1 MSTLLARFDE
11 TTPEADIATDL
22 VKRGLWVAPALL
34 VVSGLIW
41 GLDGAASAAVGI
53 AIVLANFALSAAMLT
68 WAGRISVG
76 FVLGVSMFGYVFR
89 LGLITAVVLLIKDL
103 AWVELLPLGLTLI
116 ITHLGLL
123 LWETKYVSASL
134 AYPSLKPT
142 ASDLASSKE

>member
-1 MSTLLARFDE
+1 MSTLLSRFDD

-22 VKRGLWVAPALL
+22 VKRGLLAAPVLL
-34 VVSGLIW
+34 VISALVW
-41 GLDGAASAAVGI
+41 GLDGAASAGVGL

-68 WAGRISVG
+68 YAGRISVG
-76 FVLGVSMFGYVFR
+76 FVLGVSMFGYIFR

-142 ASDLASSKE
+142 ASDLESSKE